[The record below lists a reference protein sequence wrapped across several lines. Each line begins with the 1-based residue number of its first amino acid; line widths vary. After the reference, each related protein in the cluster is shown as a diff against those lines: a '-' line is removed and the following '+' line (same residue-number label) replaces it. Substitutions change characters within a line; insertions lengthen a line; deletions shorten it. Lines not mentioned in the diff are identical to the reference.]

1 MMEEIKAAEKAAEET
16 RTTATADGR
25 NLVRDAELSAKA
37 EADAMVVQA
46 RNTAKTTI
54 ATAEEAAK
62 VKASALVKE
71 RAEADKA
78 VVEAA
83 TAKME
88 DAVAYIM
95 EKVVV

>member
-16 RTTATADGR
+16 RNAATADGR
-25 NLVRDAELSAKA
+25 NLVRDAELKAKE
-37 EADAMVVQA
+37 EADAIVVQA
-46 RNTAKTTI
+46 RNAAKQTV
-54 ATAEEAAK
+54 AAAEEAAK
-62 VKASALVKE
+62 VKANALVEE
-71 RAEADKA
+71 RAVADKA

-83 TAKME
+83 TAKLE